1 MTKPWQPSLS
11 DFPFGSFLVY
21 ATNDRSKVGRASVTT
36 TLDVKADG
44 LARWDPTK
52 RVIVAIAERLAER
65 REEYPFGKILSQ
77 TTILVPVPRSSPL
90 QTGALWPAQRI
101 AEELVRFGFGSSVVP
116 FVVRRTPVTKSSTA
130 GPGNRPSPEA
140 HYTSMSVA
148 GQPLLVESITLV
160 DDVVSR
166 GRTAFAAAARLR
178 DVYPRVPI
186 SLFAVARTRS
196 NATSLDSYVQPFVGR
211 IRYINGDT
219 NRDD

>member
-36 TLDVKADG
+36 TLDVKVDG

-65 REEYPFGKILSQ
+65 REEYPFGTILSQ
-77 TTILVPVPRSSPL
+77 TTILIPVPRSSPL

-101 AEELVRFGFGSSVVP
+101 AEELVRVGFGSGVVP
-116 FVVRRTPVTKSSTA
+116 LVVRRTPVTKSSTA
-130 GPGNRPSPEA
+130 GPGSRPSPEA
-140 HYTSMSVA
+140 HYSSMGVA
-148 GQPLLVESITLV
+148 GQPMLVESITLV

-178 DVYPRVPI
+178 DVYPGVPL